1 MNDFKLLVGALAPL
15 HQRFVGEYLR
25 DLNATKAAIRAG
37 YAQKTARQ
45 QASRLLKKAD
55 IAAAVEAGQRRFSA
69 RAAALGEAV
78 QIELEAVAFSS
89 ITAYLDADGRPQ
101 PRDAWPIG
109 ADAAIEKIRVR
120 HRTDASGSYT
130 ETTITL
136 CGKLKSLSRILAQ
149 EDQIA
154 ATTMSRKQRFDRM
167 PMRQLENYII
177 AQFVKAFVP
186 NGWHVRDRD
195 GNIVD
200 LDALANEARQSLG
213 DANG

>member
-1 MNDFKLLVGALAPL
+1 MYQFKQLVGALAPL

-55 IAAAVEAGQRRFSA
+55 IAAAVEAGQRGFSA
-69 RAAALGEAV
+69 RAEVLGEAV
-78 QIELEAVAFSS
+78 QRELEAVAFSA
-89 ITAYLDADGRPQ
+89 ITDYLDADGRPL
-101 PRDAWPIG
+101 PRVAWPTG
-109 ADAAIEKIRVR
+109 ADAAIQKIRVR
-120 HRTDASGSYT
+120 QRADASGSYT
-130 ETTITL
+130 ETSITL
-136 CGKLKSLSRILAQ
+136 SGKLKSLSRILAQ

-154 ATTMSRKQRFDRM
+154 ATTKPLKQRFDRM
-167 PMRQLENYII
+167 PMRQLEDYIV
-177 AQFVKAFVP
+177 AQFVKNFVP

-200 LDALANEARQSLG
+200 LDALANEAKQFLG
-213 DANG
+213 NGNG